1 MDISRSIKDIIFIT
15 PAVVCGLLFAS
26 VSTVTYLTLW
36 RIKMSNE
43 FSTIKEMLETIDIK
57 INHIEDMVA
66 DNRAITIKL
75 VKQGNQ
81 IVSFLRQLEADVDDE
96 YEISL
101 PPTFGEFTKD
111 KLNNVIDE
119 STSTKDVQELI
130 DLYMEKNKGLKELE

>member
-1 MDISRSIKDIIFIT
+1 MLNRFK
-15 PAVVCGLLFAS
+15 V
-26 VSTVTYLTLW
+26 
-36 RIKMSNE
+36 
-43 FSTIKEMLETIDIK
+43 IKEMLENIDIK

-119 STSTKDVQELI
+119 STSIKDIQDIVNGLK
-130 DLYMEKNKGLKELE
+130 EKNRELKELEDELEKNKDKITPGLRGES